1 MGVWIADGYFLPS
14 AGPRCIMV
22 PSYSLLQ
29 VQEDRIP
36 SFRGVGEN
44 FDSRPDYSGFQ
55 DGLVSWPR
63 DCRRKESRR
72 TQIVTIRCQA
82 VDGGASNAS
91 TVWRQVATPPGPE
104 NRTEASYPPI
114 CTANGTIE
122 EYPTANAPQR
132 SDGSRKNRGKNFKI
146 LKFLL
151 RS

>member
-1 MGVWIADGYFLPS
+1 
-14 AGPRCIMV
+14 MV

-36 SFRGVGEN
+36 RFRGVREN
-44 FDSRPDYSGFQ
+44 VDSRPDYIGFQ

-63 DCRRKESRR
+63 DCRRNEWRR
-72 TQIVTIRCQA
+72 TQIDCCQTVATRCQA
-82 VDGGASNAS
+82 VNGGARKAS
-91 TVWRQVATPPGPE
+91 TVWRQVATPQGPE

-122 EYPTANAPQR
+122 AYPIANTPQR